1 MPSPTVAFLKIG
13 KKRSVTATTTK
24 ERLAREHA
32 VGNLVKI
39 RERAMRNLFDE
50 VRTLRDLEEIFSSK
64 ELQDDRDD
72 NLEIPAM
79 LFEPKREVEEKAEAK
94 EKSAKTN
101 KATSSKTQKKLKNK

>member
-1 MPSPTVAFLKIG
+1 MAFLKIG
-13 KKRSVTATTTK
+13 KKRSVTTTTTK

-50 VRTLRDLEEIFSSK
+50 IRTLRDLEEIFSSK
-64 ELQDDRDD
+64 ELQDDSAD

-79 LFEPKREVEEKAEAK
+79 LFEPKRQVDENEKDTE

-101 KATSSKTQKKLKNK
+101 KAISSKTSRKVKDN